1 MRVYSNF
8 RHTMSWSITQ
18 FNFGTNPYFTHAPGI
33 AIRCEPTGSL
43 PHCAGVANDCYCWS
57 CFLNGDEIP
66 TAIEHH
72 KNLQDV
78 RDVCACQKFVEW
90 GMRYALRILGASISL
105 HWFVASTGCPVGL
118 ESAWAKRPASAGATG
133 LWIWLGQ
140 ARDAG
145 LQRKN
150 RWKDWRSSLEKNHW
164 DDRSWNTA
172 MLQCCWGILLS
183 LSKSILIAGIL
194 IAIYHPCIKSDF
206 RYDLGSHWAW
216 PPGGLASG
224 SRWSLASLKVDEEA
238 GKCWTWGQPWQK
250 GMAAPK
256 FWSFHVI
263 CMISF
268 IFILGSENT
277 WTKY

>member
-105 HWFVASTGCPVGL
+105 HWFVASTGCP
-118 ESAWAKRPASAGATG
+118 
-133 LWIWLGQ
+133 
-140 ARDAG
+140 
-145 LQRKN
+145 
-150 RWKDWRSSLEKNHW
+150 
-164 DDRSWNTA
+164 
-172 MLQCCWGILLS
+172 
-183 LSKSILIAGIL
+183 
-194 IAIYHPCIKSDF
+194 
-206 RYDLGSHWAW
+206 
-216 PPGGLASG
+216 GG
-224 SRWSLASLKVDEEA
+224 A
-238 GKCWTWGQPWQK
+238 GKCLSKASSVGRSNRTLDLTWPSSRRRS
-250 GMAAPK
+250 AAKKSLEGLFSRKKPLG
-256 FWSFHVI
+256 WSKLEHCNVT
-263 CMISF
+263 ML
-268 IFILGSENT
+268 LGYIALSI
-277 WTKY
+277 